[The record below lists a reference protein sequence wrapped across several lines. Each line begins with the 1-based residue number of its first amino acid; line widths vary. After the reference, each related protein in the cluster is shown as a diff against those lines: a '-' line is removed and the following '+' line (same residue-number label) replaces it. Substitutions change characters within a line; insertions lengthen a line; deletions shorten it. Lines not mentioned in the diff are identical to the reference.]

1 MKQKKKPLFTLK
13 DLRPEDWRGVLA
25 TLIIIGGFATMALAI
40 VHNVE
45 GAIAAVSTLMYAV
58 ADWYFKSRER
68 KKK

>member
-1 MKQKKKPLFTLK
+1 MPKKKPLFTLK

-25 TLIIIGGFATMALAI
+25 LLIIIGGFITMIVAI
-40 VHNVE
+40 QHHVE

-58 ADWYFKSRER
+58 ADWYFKSKER